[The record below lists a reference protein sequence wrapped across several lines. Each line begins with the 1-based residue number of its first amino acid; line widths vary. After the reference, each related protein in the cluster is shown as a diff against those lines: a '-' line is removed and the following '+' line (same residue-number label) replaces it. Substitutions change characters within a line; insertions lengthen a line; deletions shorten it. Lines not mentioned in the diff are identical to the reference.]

1 MGGGV
6 SDIFE
11 PVVDV
16 VEDIGSSVGEA
27 IEDVGD
33 AGQDVIDAG
42 KSVGDAFDTP
52 EPPELPDIPPPPT
65 AEDIVGRFREAQ
77 EQARPQQAAQLAED
91 RARRV
96 QAGQSTIRTS
106 SRGVL
111 EPAVTTRTLLGS

>member
-33 AGQDVIDAG
+33 VGQDVIDTG
-42 KSVGDAFDTP
+42 KSVGDAFSP
-52 EPPELPDIPPPPT
+52 PAPPELPDIPPPPS
-65 AEDIVGRFREAQ
+65 AEDIIGGFRQEEAQ
-77 EQARPQQAAQLAED
+77 PQEAAQLAED

>member
-6 SDIFE
+6 SDFFE

-27 IEDVGD
+27 VEDVGD
-33 AGQDVIDAG
+33 VGQGVIDVG
-42 KSVGDAFDTP
+42 KGVVDMLDPPA
-52 EPPELPDIPPPPT
+52 PPELPDIPPPPS
-65 AEDIVGRFREAQ
+65 AEDIIGGFQRDQ
-77 EQARPQQAAQLAED
+77 EEPQEAAQLAEN

-106 SRGVL
+106 AQGVL
-111 EPAVTTRTLLGS
+111 EPAFTTRTLLGS